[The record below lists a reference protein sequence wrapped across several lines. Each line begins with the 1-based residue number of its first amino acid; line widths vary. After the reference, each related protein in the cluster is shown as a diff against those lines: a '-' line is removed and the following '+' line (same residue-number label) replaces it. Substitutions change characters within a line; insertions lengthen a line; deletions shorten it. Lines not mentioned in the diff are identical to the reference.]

1 MTKLIHKNGKTTA
14 AYWLLH
20 SAAADDGTMPSGGNR
35 QRRRSEYNILE
46 RLTKEGLT
54 ETRRSGPRGGIR
66 YHITDAGLAA
76 LEQIAA

>member
-1 MTKLIHKNGKTTA
+1 MTKLTHKNGKTIA

-20 SAAADDGTMPSGGNR
+20 SAAAEEGVLPFGNR
-35 QRRRSEYNILE
+35 PRRQSEYNILE

-66 YHITDAGLAA
+66 YHITEAGKAA
-76 LEQIAA
+76 LEAAA